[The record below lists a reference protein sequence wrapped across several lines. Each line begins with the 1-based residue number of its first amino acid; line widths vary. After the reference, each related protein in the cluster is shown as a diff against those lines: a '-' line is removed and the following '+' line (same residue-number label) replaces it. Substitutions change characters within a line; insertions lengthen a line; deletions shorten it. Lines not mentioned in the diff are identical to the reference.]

1 MVGVVVRYESSV
13 FSSLTTRDA
22 AAVSEPA
29 PEETE
34 TALPPE
40 AVASAPTC
48 APVRARALSVAAADA
63 AAPRAA
69 VNEACSAVSLCSSR
83 CVRAV
88 AAASAVRAAVSRCA
102 WWRQPIENAA
112 ALTRPPQMKARAVS
126 NQTDLG
132 RLRPWRSYLAVANG
146 ARSSRRGKL
155 PDSEVTGERF
165 AVRCC
170 APPGV
175 AGWCGPHPAR

>member
-48 APVRARALSVAAADA
+48 APARARALSVAAADA
-63 AAPRAA
+63 AAPPAA
-69 VNEACSAVSLCSSR
+69 FNEACSTVTLCSSR

-102 WWRQPIENAA
+102 WWRQPIEKAA
-112 ALTRPPQMKARAVS
+112 ALTRPPQRKARAVS
-126 NQTDLG
+126 THAERG
-132 RLRPWRSYLAVANG
+132 SFRLRRPWLAVANG
-146 ARSSRRGKL
+146 VRSSRSGQL
-155 PDSEVTGERF
+155 GDSEVTASASPCVYGLL
-165 AVRCC
+165 
-170 APPGV
+170 
-175 AGWCGPHPAR
+175 